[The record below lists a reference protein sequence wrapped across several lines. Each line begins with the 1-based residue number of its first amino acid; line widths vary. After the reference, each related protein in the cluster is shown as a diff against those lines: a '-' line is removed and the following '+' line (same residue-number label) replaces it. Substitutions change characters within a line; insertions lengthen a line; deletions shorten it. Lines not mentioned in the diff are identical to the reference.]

1 MANLKSSKKRAITN
15 EKRRERNTAIKSELK
30 TALRKV
36 DKAVAGG
43 DKDAAVDALQV
54 ASRKLDKAVSK
65 GAIHRNQAAN
75 RKSGAA
81 ARVNS
86 LDA

>member
-30 TALRKV
+30 TVLRRVNK
-36 DKAVAGG
+36 
-43 DKDAAVDALQV
+43 AVDAGDKEAAEQALSV
-54 ASRKLDKAVSK
+54 ANRKLDKAVSK

-81 ARVNS
+81 ARVTEMN
-86 LDA
+86 A

>member
-30 TALRKV
+30 TLLRKV
-36 DKAVAGG
+36 DKAVEAG
-43 DKDAAVDALQV
+43 DKAAAEKALAV

-81 ARVNS
+81 ARVNA

>member
-1 MANLKSSKKRAITN
+1 LANLKSSKKRAITN

-30 TALRKV
+30 TVLRRVNK
-36 DKAVAGG
+36 
-43 DKDAAVDALQV
+43 AVDAGDKEAAEQALSV
-54 ASRKLDKAVSK
+54 ANRKLDKAVSK

-81 ARVNS
+81 ARVTEMN
-86 LDA
+86 A

>member
-30 TALRKV
+30 SALRKV
-36 DKAVAGG
+36 NKAVDAG
-43 DKDAAVDALQV
+43 DKDAAEKALSV
-54 ASRKLDKAVSK
+54 AGRKLDKAASK
-65 GAIHRNQAAN
+65 GAVHRNQAAN

-81 ARVNS
+81 ARVNAM
-86 LDA
+86 DV

>member
-15 EKRRERNTAIKSELK
+15 EKRRERNVVVKSEVK
-30 TALRKV
+30 TVLRKV
-36 DKAVAGG
+36 NKAVESG
-43 DKDAAVDALQV
+43 DKEAAEQALKV

-65 GAIHRNQAAN
+65 GVIHRNNAAN

-81 ARVNS
+81 ARVNAM
-86 LDA
+86 DA

>member
-30 TALRKV
+30 TVLRKV
-36 DKAVAGG
+36 NK
-43 DKDAAVDALQV
+43 AVDAGDKEAAEKAMSV
-54 ASRKLDKAVSK
+54 AGRKLDKAVSK

-81 ARVNS
+81 ARIN
-86 LDA
+86 AMEA

>member
-15 EKRRERNTAIKSELK
+15 EKRRERNVVVKSEVK
-30 TALRKV
+30 TVLRKV
-36 DKAVAGG
+36 NKAVESG
-43 DKDAAVDALQV
+43 DKEAAEQALKV

-65 GAIHRNQAAN
+65 GAIHRNNAAN

-81 ARVNS
+81 ARVNAM
-86 LDA
+86 DA

>member
-30 TALRKV
+30 TVLRKV
-36 DKAVAGG
+36 SK
-43 DKDAAVDALQV
+43 AVDAGDTEAAEQALS
-54 ASRKLDKAVSK
+54 AANRKLDKAVSK

-75 RKSGAA
+75 RKSSAA
-81 ARVNS
+81 ARVN
-86 LDA
+86 AMNA

>member
-30 TALRKV
+30 SALRKV
-36 DKAVAGG
+36 NKAVDAG
-43 DKDAAVDALQV
+43 DKDAAEKALSV
-54 ASRKLDKAVSK
+54 AGRKLDKAASK

-81 ARVNS
+81 ARVNAM
-86 LDA
+86 DV

>member
-15 EKRRERNTAIKSELK
+15 EKRRERNTAVKSELK

-36 DKAVAGG
+36 NK
-43 DKDAAVDALQV
+43 AVDAGDKEAADKALSV
-54 ASRKLDKAVSK
+54 AGRKLDKAVSK

-81 ARVNS
+81 ARVNA
-86 LDA
+86 LEA

>member
-1 MANLKSSKKRAITN
+1 LANLKSSKKRAITN

-30 TALRKV
+30 TLLRKV
-36 DKAVAGG
+36 DKAVEAG
-43 DKDAAVDALQV
+43 DKAAAEKALAV

-81 ARVNS
+81 ARVNA

>member
-1 MANLKSSKKRAITN
+1 LANLKSSKKRAITN

-30 TALRKV
+30 SALRKV
-36 DKAVAGG
+36 NKAVDAG
-43 DKDAAVDALQV
+43 DKDAAEKALSV
-54 ASRKLDKAVSK
+54 AGRKLDKAVSK

-81 ARVNS
+81 ARVNAM
-86 LDA
+86 DA

>member
-1 MANLKSSKKRAITN
+1 MANLKASKKRAITN

-30 TALRKV
+30 SALRKV
-36 DKAVAGG
+36 NKAVDAG
-43 DKDAAVDALQV
+43 DKDAAEKALSV
-54 ASRKLDKAVSK
+54 AGRKLDKAASK

-81 ARVNS
+81 ARVNAM
-86 LDA
+86 DV

>member
-30 TALRKV
+30 SALRKV
-36 DKAVAGG
+36 NKAVAAG
-43 DKDAAVDALQV
+43 DKDAAEKALSV
-54 ASRKLDKAVSK
+54 AGRKLDKAVSK

-81 ARVNS
+81 ARVNAM
-86 LDA
+86 DA

>member
-1 MANLKSSKKRAITN
+1 LANLKSSKKRAITN

-30 TALRKV
+30 SALRKV
-36 DKAVAGG
+36 NKAVDAG
-43 DKDAAVDALQV
+43 DKDAAEKALSV
-54 ASRKLDKAVSK
+54 AGRKLDKAASK

-81 ARVNS
+81 ARVNAM
-86 LDA
+86 DV

>member
-15 EKRRERNTAIKSELK
+15 EKRRDRNTAVKSELK
-30 TALRKV
+30 TVLRKV
-36 DKAVAGG
+36 NKAVEAGDKAAAEKALTVAG
-43 DKDAAVDALQV
+43 
-54 ASRKLDKAVSK
+54 RKLDKAVTK

-81 ARVNS
+81 ARVNAM
-86 LDA
+86 DA

>member
-30 TALRKV
+30 SALRKV
-36 DKAVAGG
+36 NKAVDAG
-43 DKDAAVDALQV
+43 DKDAAEKALSV
-54 ASRKLDKAVSK
+54 AGRKLDKAVSK

-81 ARVNS
+81 ARVNAM
-86 LDA
+86 DA